1 VTLRFRFILYLV
13 LLHLVFAGCALWFL
27 WNERVWLIAVEVFF
41 ALSLAA
47 GFRLMHSYFEP
58 LKLVEGGAQYLRDGE
73 FTTRLRPT
81 GRADLDRLV
90 LTYNEMVDRLREER
104 VRNEEQE
111 HLLRKVMAESPG
123 GVITLDVDGKV
134 SDLNPAA
141 LGLLGATEQAV
152 KGRKLEDLGTP
163 FARQLAGLR
172 ASESTVANLRGRR
185 RVRCQ
190 SATFMDRGFQRQFLL
205 LDELTDEL
213 HKTEKQA
220 YEKLIRMMSHE
231 VNNTSGAVQSL
242 LQSCLV
248 YGRQLSDVD
257 RADFASALEVAI
269 KRTAHLDEFMRG
281 FARVVRLPH
290 PQKQEVN
297 LWEMAR
303 HLGVLFKDRREAS
316 RIVWREEMAPDLPAI
331 HCDPVQIDQ
340 VLVNVVKNAIES
352 IESKGGPGEI
362 VLRGGRQGRRC
373 FLAVADTGPGLSPDV
388 ELHLFTPF
396 FTTREQGQ
404 GIGLTMVQEILLAH
418 GFDFALENR
427 PQGGAEFV
435 MYFQ

>member
-1 VTLRFRFILYLV
+1 MTLRFRFVLYLV

-27 WNERVWLIAVEVFF
+27 WNQRVWLIAVEVFF
-41 ALSLAA
+41 AVSLAA
-47 GFRLMHSYFEP
+47 GFKLLHAYFKP
-58 LKLVEGGAQYLRDGE
+58 LQLVEGGAQYLKDGE
-73 FTTRLRPT
+73 FTTRFRPS

-90 LTYNEMVDRLREER
+90 LTYNTMVDRLRDER

-123 GVITLDVDGKV
+123 GVITLDVDDKV
-134 SDLNPAA
+134 ADLNPAA
-141 LGLLGATEQAV
+141 LALLGSTEQAV
-152 KGRKLEDLGTP
+152 KGRKLEELGSL
-163 FARQLAGLR
+163 FARQLSRLGAN
-172 ASESTVANLRGRR
+172 ESTVVNLRGRR

-190 SATFMDRGFQRQFLL
+190 SATFMDRGFQRRFLL

-213 HKTEKQA
+213 HKSEKQA

-248 YGRQLSDVD
+248 YSRQLSDGD

-269 KRTAHLDEFMRG
+269 RRTAHLDEFMRG

-290 PQKQEVN
+290 PHKQEVN
-297 LWEMAR
+297 PWEMAK
-303 HLGVLFKDRREAS
+303 HMGVLFKDRRETSHIA
-316 RIVWREEMAPDLPAI
+316 WREEIASDLPAV
-331 HCDPVQIDQ
+331 HCDPVQIEQ
-340 VLVNVVKNAIES
+340 VLVNVVKNAIEA

-373 FLAVADTGPGLSPDV
+373 FLAVSDTGSGLSADA
-388 ELHLFTPF
+388 EAHLFTPF
-396 FTTREQGQ
+396 YTTREQGQ
-404 GIGLTMVQEILLAH
+404 GIGLTMVQEILLSH

-427 PQGGAEFV
+427 QEGGAEFV
-435 MYFQ
+435 VYF